1 MIEGASQGLD
11 SAVVLAAACVR
22 MVGLLGF
29 VVAERR
35 AAHPMLPLEIFAS
48 RQFTAANLVT
58 FVVYGA
64 LGGVFFLLVVVLQG
78 SLGYPPVAAG
88 AATLPVT
95 ALMLTL
101 SSRSG
106 ALAQRIGPRLPL
118 TVGALLI
125 AGGMLLMTR
134 IAPGSGYAATVL
146 PAVLAFGLGLAAT
159 VAPVTATTLA
169 AVDERQ
175 AGTASGVNNAVA
187 RTAGLL
193 AVALLPPIAGLTGEA
208 FRQPQMLA
216 AGFHT
221 AMLLTAGLAAAGGLL
236 AFATISN
243 DVLAEQPS
251 AAHPVSCAVA
261 GPPYTLERTARG
273 AGRAPGPA

>member
-1 MIEGASQGLD
+1 
-11 SAVVLAAACVR
+11 
-22 MVGLLGF
+22 
-29 VVAERR
+29 
-35 AAHPMLPLEIFAS
+35 MLPLEIFAS

-64 LGGVFFLLVVVLQG
+64 LGSVFFLLVIVLQV
-78 SLGYPPVAAG
+78 SLGYSPVAAG

-101 SSRSG
+101 SSLSG

-118 TVGALLI
+118 TVGPLLI
-125 AGGMLLMTR
+125 AAGMLLMTR
-134 IAPGSGYAATVL
+134 IAPGAGYVGTVL
-146 PAVLAFGLGLAAT
+146 PAVVVFGLGLAAT

-169 AVDERQ
+169 AVDKRQ

-193 AVALLPPIAGLTGEA
+193 AVALLPPTAGLTGEA
-208 FRQPQMLA
+208 FEQPHALA

-221 AMLLTAGLAAAGGLL
+221 AMLVTGGLAVAGGLL
-236 AFATISN
+236 AFATIS
-243 DVLAEQPS
+243 DEVLAEQAPAS
-251 AAHPVSCAVA
+251 HPMSCAVA
-261 GPPYTLERTARG
+261 GPPVQLRAAERS
-273 AGRAPGPA
+273 